1 MWRGNKRAQGIRGF
15 FGSFFAKPSQRRQ
28 QSRSHGSSEPLEERL
43 VLSNYV
49 PNHVLVG
56 VAPGYSSPEAALDS
70 LTMMV
75 PGTESRPLGDYGVFL
90 MKLPEGRTVASAIS
104 LLQGQPGIRYA
115 EPDFIGEWSAVPND
129 PTYPLMWGM
138 RNTGQSVNGVAG
150 TAGADISAEAA
161 WDLTTGSGNVIVAV
175 FDSGVDYLHPDLVA
189 NMWVNRGEIAGN
201 GRDDDGNGYVDDVNG
216 YDFASLDADPMDF
229 IGHGTHVTGTVG
241 ARGDNSVG
249 TVGVNWNVSLM
260 AVKIGSDFGGPNA
273 SAAIEGLNYAVRM
286 GAAVSNH
293 SYGVPR
299 TRAMEDA
306 IIAARASG
314 HIVVAAAGNSAVNN
328 DLSPA
333 YPASFPQDN
342 IIAVAASDQNDN
354 LAGFSNFGLTSVDI
368 AAPGVNI
375 WSTAPRN
382 GSLIFGPNYAFSS
395 GTSMASPMVAGAVAL
410 LRSVAPTS
418 NYRSIIDAIY
428 QGADARP
435 SLSGRVATGARLNVA
450 NALQQLPLASISVD
464 RSTIAENAGNNAA
477 GLTIRKTIAP
487 VNQPLT
493 VNIIVGDA
501 TELAVGGLTG
511 TSVTIP
517 AFQRQITL
525 PINAIDDT
533 LLDGTQRVSIT
544 LRIGGND
551 VETVTIDVT
560 DHETLT
566 LTADPSTVLENAG
579 AGVGTLT
586 ISRSNTDI
594 FPPNR
599 VVAVGNEL
607 IFYDRQGVESGSRV
621 AVPWPAGVRP
631 TADSVRDVTIMEDG
645 RIAVFNGANTVYVS
659 IYNIGTG
666 NWTHQLIA
674 GATAS
679 TTDTGTGGIATS
691 GSVIYISDLQTGSGD
706 PYGIVSYDTSRTGP
720 GAINRVVTK
729 AFGNRLFGS
738 SWPQS
743 SIYELDP
750 STGAVLRTITS
761 PATGSTRAGMAFDG
775 QYIWYIVD
783 NNNTLYKVDADT
795 GLTVDTFFTGTTT
808 NGSYEGIA
816 WLNGLIYLLDPF
828 VTNEIVE
835 FNPVLRAVT
844 RRLPVGQLNLSPGQG
859 GNLNLSGGLT
869 ANPSRNSLF
878 VSSTF
883 NNEVYEIDPVSGL
896 LLRKP
901 NGDPRFFVAGI
912 QAEGMATV
920 GDRLYISEPSGN
932 NKRIFIYD
940 FDGNLR
946 SSIPSPFFF
955 SMFGLGSDGIPG
967 LVDSPY
973 RWRDVT
979 VGLDGFLYALDD
991 AAGIVGKFDPSTIS
1005 TLAFISVPTAT
1016 QAIAVDSTG
1025 TIYGGL
1031 DDGRIAAFDQSGV
1044 LQRQLSTSV
1053 GLISDIE
1060 VNVTGSLLVS
1070 GRGGSFGYS
1079 TAALTA
1085 IDVYSSG
1092 TSSTAFVSF
1101 GEHIT
1106 KNRGELVIQLT
1117 NSDPTELSIPLTVV
1131 IPEGESSVTLPFD
1144 AVDDFIRDGAQ
1155 IVTITASATGYVP
1168 DSEDVVVEDYEA
1180 IEVDVIQTS
1189 IAENAGANASAVRI
1203 LRTDVNGPF
1212 TFVTQQ
1218 SFSNPLTYQLR
1229 DRSTTESPIVV
1240 PTQISRLT
1248 DVNVTVNFRH
1258 DWLGDLDVFLISPK
1272 GTRVELFTDISS
1284 NERNMTSTVL
1294 DDEAA
1299 LEIVHGRAPFTG
1311 SFMPEG
1317 SLSAFD
1323 GEEIQGTWRLEV
1335 TDDNVSEFGS
1345 LLGWSLDFT
1354 TVGLAPATITLRSV
1368 DPTELSFG
1376 GAATLQVVIP
1386 ANQSEVTVFVDA
1398 VDDSIL
1404 DGTQVAQVV
1413 AEDVNVTG
1421 MLLGGDQ
1428 TDVTDVESLQFT
1440 VNRSVISE
1448 SDGVAAVTG
1457 TLRRFNTDLS
1467 LFSLELQT
1475 SRSDKLDFTGA
1486 TAGTPFLVE
1495 FAAGSD
1501 TATFTLDA
1509 IDNAIIDGD
1518 ATVTIT
1524 VVAPQYG
1531 GNLTQQ
1537 VVVED
1542 QEPRIRITTSSVN
1555 PREDSGSIS
1564 ITVQRDAGADLSVDL
1579 NVDLTTV
1586 NGTTAALVVPPV
1598 VTIPAGFVSVSIP
1611 VTVLDDALL
1620 GNRTVR
1626 ITGSAAGLIDGSLDI
1641 TVLDYET
1648 VTLTVNRN
1656 SFLENAGPRAAV
1668 GTVTRSNTDRSQP
1681 LVVNLAS
1688 SDLSELTVP
1697 AFITIP
1703 AGLPSVSFDIAAVND
1718 PDLDGAQLVSVS
1730 ASAAAYFGTSVQI
1743 TVLDHEP
1750 PVITSPAPT
1759 TANPRETIRWNP
1771 LPGAL
1776 RYDLQ
1781 LANLSL
1787 KIPNFIFRSGLT
1799 ETSFTPPENLGIG
1812 MWRVWVRAYD
1822 QFEVPGF
1829 WSVARDFRVVT
1840 APTITAPVTAGSVAA
1855 ATFPDISWTAVA
1867 DAVRYEIWVNNVTT
1881 NSTRVIYQTDIR
1893 STTYRELASMGS
1905 GTYRAFVRAANL
1917 VNEFGNWSLAKEFT
1931 VLGQP
1936 TVTRPEFTSTFDTT
1950 PFFEWTAVVGARYY
1964 DLYVSNRTT
1973 RAIVLRDQ
1981 AVTGT
1986 SYQTTMDFARG
1997 DYTVW
2002 VRAVGEKLVSIW
2014 SPPKHFSI
2022 GSPPTLL
2029 NPVANG
2035 VVSANHTFSWTAV
2048 GDADKYE
2055 IWVQR
2060 DSDNAVFTRNDI
2072 SGTSFRFG
2080 LPFAAGAYRVWLRV
2094 VSIIGERSAWSAA
2107 VRFSVAASDAP
2118 VSENPMGEV
2127 ILAALDAPL
2136 LTPEFAASTD
2146 RKSKRVSV
2154 PVRPDA
2160 GVVRE
2165 LPADAAVTADAVV
2178 RDVDTVMET
2187 WNTADW
2193 WLELPAASVV
2203 AVPTVITDGT
2213 PAVPAEA

>member
-1 MWRGNKRAQGIRGF
+1 M
-15 FGSFFAKPSQRRQ
+15 
-28 QSRSHGSSEPLEERL
+28 
-43 VLSNYV
+43 LSNYV

-56 VAPGYSSPEAALDS
+56 VAPGYSSPDAALSS
-70 LTMMV
+70 LTAMV

-90 MKLPEGRTVASAIS
+90 MKLPEGRSVPSAIS

-115 EPDFIGEWSAVPND
+115 EPDWISELAAVPND
-129 PTYPLMWGM
+129 PNYGRMWGM
-138 RNTGQSVNGVAG
+138 ENTGQAVNGTTG
-150 TAGADISAEAA
+150 TADADIDAEAA
-161 WDLTTGSGNVIVAV
+161 WDLTTGSRSVLIAVI
-175 FDSGVDYLHPDLVA
+175 DTGVDVQHPDLI
-189 NMWVNRGEIAGN
+189 NNIWVNPGEIAGN
-201 GRDDDGNGYVDDVNG
+201 GIDDDGNGYVDDVRG
-216 YDFASLDADPMDF
+216 YDFVDNDNNVADGY
-229 IGHGTHVTGTVG
+229 GHGTHVAGTIG
-241 ARGDNSVG
+241 AVGDNRTG
-249 TVGVNWNVSLM
+249 TVGVNWNVSILPL
-260 AVKIGSDFGGPNA
+260 KA
-273 SAAIEGLNYAVRM
+273 STDSGAFFTSSTVEALNYAVRM
-286 GAAVSNH
+286 GATVSNH
-293 SYGVPR
+293 SYGGFFR
-299 TRAMEDA
+299 AQAMEDA
-306 IIAARASG
+306 IIAARTAG
-314 HIVVAAAGNSAVNN
+314 HIVVCAAGNNAGNN
-328 DLSPA
+328 DFRPA
-333 YPASFPQDN
+333 FPASYPQDN
-342 IIAVAASDQNDN
+342 VISVAATDQNDG
-354 LAGFSNFGLTSVDI
+354 LAGFSNFGATSVDI
-368 AAPGVNI
+368 GAPGVNI
-375 WSTAPRN
+375 WSTAPRA
-382 GSLIFGPNYAFSS
+382 GSLVFAPNYDFSD

-410 LRSVAPTS
+410 LRSLAPTS
-418 NYRSIIDAIY
+418 NYRTIIDAIY
-428 QGADARP
+428 LGAEAKP
-435 SLSGRVATGARLNVA
+435 SLAGRVATGARLNVA

-464 RSTIAENAGNNAA
+464 RTTIAENAGNNAA
-477 GLTIRKTIAP
+477 RLTVRKTIAP

-501 TELAVGGLTG
+501 TELSVGGLTG

-517 AFQRQITL
+517 AFQRLITL

-566 LTADPSTVLENAG
+566 LTANPSTVFENAG
-579 AGVGTLT
+579 VGAGTLT
-586 ISRSNTDI
+586 IARSNTDI

-607 IFYDRQGVESGSRV
+607 IFYDRQGAESGSRV
-621 AVPWPAGVRP
+621 PVPWPAGVRP
-631 TADSVRDVTIMEDG
+631 TADTVRDVTIMEDG

-659 IYNIGTG
+659 IYNPGTG

-691 GSVIYISDLQTGSGD
+691 GSIIYISDLQTGSGD
-706 PYGIVSYDTSRTGP
+706 PYGIVRYDTTRTGP

-750 STGAVLRTITS
+750 TTGAVLKTFAS
-761 PATGSTRAGMAFDG
+761 PATGSTMAGMAFDG

-795 GLTVDTFFTGTTT
+795 GVTVDTFFTGTTT
-808 NGSYEGIA
+808 NGSYEGLA

-828 VTNEIVE
+828 ITNEIVE

-844 RRLPVGQLNLSPGQG
+844 RRLPVGQLNVSPGQG

-869 ANPSRNSLF
+869 ANPSRNSLL

-896 LLRKP
+896 FLRKP
-901 NGDPRFFVAGI
+901 NGDPRFFVAGF
-912 QAEGMATV
+912 QAQGMATV
-920 GDRLYISEPSGN
+920 GDRLYMSEPSGN

-940 FDGNLR
+940 FDGNQQG
-946 SSIPSPFFF
+946 SIPSPFFF
-955 SMFGLGSDGIPG
+955 SMFGLGSDGVPG
-967 LVDSPY
+967 LVDSSY

-991 AAGIVGKFDPSTIS
+991 AAGIVGKFDPATIS
-1005 TLAFISVPTAT
+1005 ALAFINVPTAT

-1025 TIYGGL
+1025 TIYGGQ
-1031 DDGRIAAFDQSGV
+1031 DDGTIVAMNQSGTV
-1044 LQRQLSTSV
+1044 LRQLSTGV

-1060 VNVTGSLLVS
+1060 VNVTGTVLVS

-1079 TAALTA
+1079 TAALTSV
-1085 IDVYSSG
+1085 DVYSSG
-1092 TSSTAFVSF
+1092 TNSTAFVSF
-1101 GEHIT
+1101 GEHFT
-1106 KNRGELVIQLT
+1106 KNRAELVVQLT
-1117 NSDPTELSIPLTVV
+1117 NTDTTELAVPLTVV
-1131 IPEGESSVTLPFD
+1131 IPEGQPSVTVPFD

-1155 IVTITASATGYVP
+1155 IVTITASAVGYVP

-1180 IEVDVIQTS
+1180 IEVDIIQTTV
-1189 IAENAGANASAVRI
+1189 AENAGANASAVRI
-1203 LRTDVNGPF
+1203 RRTDVNGPF
-1212 TFVTQQ
+1212 TFTTQQ

-1229 DRSTTESPIVV
+1229 DRSTTFSPIVV

-1272 GTRVELFTDISS
+1272 GTRVELFTDLNS
-1284 NERNMTSTVL
+1284 NERNMTATVL
-1294 DDEAA
+1294 DDEAQ
-1299 LEIVHGRAPFTG
+1299 LEIVHGKAPFTG

-1323 GEEIQGTWRLEV
+1323 GEEAQGTWRLEV
-1335 TDDNVSEFGS
+1335 TDDNVNEFGS
-1345 LLGWSLDFT
+1345 LLGWSLDFST
-1354 TVGLAPATITLRSV
+1354 IGLAPASITLRSV
-1368 DPTELSFG
+1368 DPTELGFTGS
-1376 GAATLQVVIP
+1376 ATRQVVIP
-1386 ANQSEVTVFVDA
+1386 ANQSEITVFVDA
-1398 VDDSIL
+1398 VDDNIL

-1413 AEDVNVTG
+1413 AQDVNVVG
-1421 MLLGGDQ
+1421 MILGGDQ

-1440 VNRSVISE
+1440 VNRPVVSE

-1467 LFSLELQT
+1467 LFSLEVQT
-1475 SRSDKLDFTGA
+1475 SRSDKLDFTGVV
-1486 TAGTPFLVE
+1486 TGTPFLVQ

-1501 TATFTLDA
+1501 TATFTMDA

-1518 ATVTIT
+1518 ATVIIT
-1524 VVAPQYG
+1524 VVSPQYG

-1542 QEPRIRITTSSVN
+1542 QEPRIRITTSTTN

-1564 ITVQRDAGADLSVDL
+1564 ITVQRDASANLGVDL
-1579 NVDLTTV
+1579 NVDLTTI

-1598 VTIPAGFVSVSIP
+1598 VTIPAGLSSISIP

-1626 ITGSAAGLIDGSLDI
+1626 ITGSATGLIDGSLDI

-1648 VTLTVNRN
+1648 VTLTVNRT

-1688 SDLSELTVP
+1688 SDTSELTVP
-1697 AFITIP
+1697 AFVTIP
-1703 AGLPSVSFDIAAVND
+1703 AGLPSVSFDIAAIND
-1718 PDLDGAQLVSVS
+1718 PDLDGSQLVSVS
-1730 ASAAAYFGTSVQI
+1730 ASATAYFGSNVDI

-1750 PVITSPAPT
+1750 PVVTAPAAT

-1771 LPGAL
+1771 LPGAV

-1787 KIPNFIFRSGLT
+1787 KIPNYIFRSGLT
-1799 ETSFTPPENLGIG
+1799 TTSFTPPENLGIG
-1812 MWRVWVRAYD
+1812 LWRVWVRAYD

-1840 APTITAPVTAGSVAA
+1840 APTITAPVTTGGVAA

-1867 DAVRYEIWVNNVTT
+1867 DAVRYELWVNNVTT
-1881 NSTRVIYQTDIR
+1881 NSNRVIYKTDIR

-1905 GTYRAFVRAANL
+1905 GTYRAFVRAANA
-1917 VNEFGNWSLAKEFT
+1917 VGEFGNWSLAKEFT
-1931 VLGQP
+1931 VIGQP

-1950 PFFEWTAVVGARYY
+1950 PFFQWTAVVGARYY
-1964 DLYVSNRTT
+1964 DLYVANRATK
-1973 RAIVLRDQ
+1973 AIVLRDQ
-1981 AVTGT
+1981 AVIGT
-1986 SYQTTMDFARG
+1986 SYQATMDLPKG

-2002 VRAVGEKLVSIW
+2002 VRAVGDKLVSIW
-2014 SPPKHFSI
+2014 SPPKNFTI
-2022 GSPPTLL
+2022 GGPPTLL

-2035 VVSANHTFSWTAV
+2035 VVSANHRFSWTAV

-2060 DSDNAVFTRNDI
+2060 DSDNATFIQNNI
-2072 SGTSFRFG
+2072 AGTSFQFG
-2080 LPFAAGAYRVWLRV
+2080 SPLSAGTYRVWLRV
-2094 VSIIGERSAWSAA
+2094 VSIVGERSAWSAP
-2107 VRFSVAASDAP
+2107 VRFRVAASKSP
-2118 VSENPMGEV
+2118 VSENPIGEV
-2127 ILAALDAPL
+2127 ILAALDRPL
-2136 LTPEFAASTD
+2136 LTPEVAPPSDKQQKRTAAS
-2146 RKSKRVSV
+2146 VN
-2154 PVRPDA
+2154 PDVA
-2160 GVVRE
+2160 VVRE
-2165 LPADAAVTADAVV
+2165 LPVDAAVVASAVA
-2178 RDVDTVMET
+2178 RDVDAVMET

-2193 WLELPAASVV
+2193 WLELPSANPASIPAAAADVIPP
-2203 AVPTVITDGT
+2203 APTEV
-2213 PAVPAEA
+2213 